1 MPFGMATSWRRK
13 RSTRP
18 AVSAWAHSGGARS
31 TGYVL
36 ENARV
41 APSEP
46 TADFK
51 ANLHEKKAY
60 VGLQI
65 YVRLEVHLLNSN
77 YVKRIK

>member
-1 MPFGMATSWRRK
+1 MAVAFDLPT
-13 RSTRP
+13 
-18 AVSAWAHSGGARS
+18 

-41 APSEP
+41 APSVP
-46 TADFK
+46 TTDFK

-65 YVRLEVHLLNSN
+65 YVRLEAHLLNSN
-77 YVKRIK
+77 LVKRMRLGPTHLM